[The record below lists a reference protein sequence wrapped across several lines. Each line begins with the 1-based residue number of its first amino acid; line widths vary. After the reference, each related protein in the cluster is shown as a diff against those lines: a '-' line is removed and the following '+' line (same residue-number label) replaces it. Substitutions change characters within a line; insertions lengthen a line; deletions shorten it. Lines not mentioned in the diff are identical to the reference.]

1 MKRFFIVVL
10 GCICV
15 LGMISGCSKKESKP
29 VEKNKNN
36 SEWFSN
42 LDTEDVDGNK
52 VTKEIF
58 SNKELTLIN
67 VWTTWCTMWVKC
79 QSLKHYQKNMRV
91 IIPM

>member
-1 MKRFFIVVL
+1 
-10 GCICV
+10 
-15 LGMISGCSKKESKP
+15 SGCSKKESKP

-58 SNKELTLIN
+58 SNKAICKYYTINIANTYIFLTIIFKIN
-67 VWTTWCTMWVKC
+67 STSYIYT
-79 QSLKHYQKNMRV
+79 L
-91 IIPM
+91 